1 MKEII
6 LECIKE
12 LYKLSLSELE
22 EFNEEWQ
29 QELDRTGAKPEV
41 KKLCGIMVKAVIE
54 QKAQRGSRQ
63 KQ

>member
-6 LECIKE
+6 LECIKD

-22 EFNEEWQ
+22 AFNVEWQ
-29 QELDRTGAKPEV
+29 RELDRTGAKPEA
-41 KKLCGIMVKAVIE
+41 KKLCAIMVKAVIE
-54 QKAQRGSRQ
+54 RKAQRGSRE